1 MRIKYFSESAYF
13 DLYDNIPNNLNAY
26 LSVDNKWIKDFFGDR
41 EYSKESRIDST
52 LPTLDAT
59 CDDYANVTTLYDL
72 FKDKLTPKQASNPYL
87 WAYLTHIVYWEYAS
101 KRWGAE
107 KMSIETVKQ
116 RYFCNTEDG
125 NRIGFLRNAI
135 SRLWWIGY
143 LSYQDGRRNPYE
155 LTKLLTSHSDI
166 CQSIIERNFSMNR
179 NVTIGIL
186 DAILEINNDPK
197 LRDVGLQEKG
207 SNKYEWRDL
216 CKYINR
222 YGAVTLL
229 DSLSSDDIKELSY
242 KYILKQRND

>member
-1 MRIKYFSESAYF
+1 M
-13 DLYDNIPNNLNAY
+13 
-26 LSVDNKWIKDFFGDR
+26 
-41 EYSKESRIDST
+41 
-52 LPTLDAT
+52 
-59 CDDYANVTTLYDL
+59 L
-72 FKDKLTPKQASNPYL
+72 FRS
-87 WAYLTHIVYWEYAS
+87 
-101 KRWGAE
+101 
-107 KMSIETVKQ
+107 TVKQ

-207 SNKYEWRDL
+207 STKYEWRDL